1 MKKICFYFF
10 VILALTVCS
19 CSSNDD
25 SIDNGNGG
33 NPDPNPT
40 PTTYQLGGIG
50 PGGGR
55 IFYLETN
62 LEHGLETSGVITQA
76 EWGYSSIP
84 YPQNQSAVPNLSETL
99 GSGLDNT
106 NKIVD
111 FIGDNN
117 GVPYAAKICQDLVL
131 NGKDDWYLP
140 SKAEL
145 NKLFNYYKYENP
157 SVADFGVSETSWS
170 SSQYVGTSSS
180 QTTHVFGIDWVIPM
194 IGGYVHGNYYSPYDN
209 YLTVRAVRSF

>member
-1 MKKICFYFF
+1 MKKLL
-10 VILALTVCS
+10 VLTFAAVLLS
-19 CSSNDD
+19 CSANDD
-25 SIDNGNGG
+25 APTDNSN

-40 PTTYQLGGIG
+40 PTTYQLGGLG

-55 IFYLETN
+55 IFYLDAN
-62 LEHGLETSGVITQA
+62 LEHGLETSGVIAQA

-84 YPQNQSAVPNLSETL
+84 YPQNQSAVPNLSEAL
-99 GSGLDNT
+99 GSGEDNT

-111 FIGDNN
+111 FMGDNN
-117 GVPYAAKICQDLVL
+117 GVAYAAKICQDLVL
-131 NGKDDWYLP
+131 NSKDDWFLP

-157 SVADFGVSETSWS
+157 NVADFGVSETSWS
-170 SSQYVGTSSS
+170 SSQYTGTSSS